1 MSTDEESKNT
11 LADLNNCR
19 SEKYK
24 EMIKGIS
31 AEWAQFDESTRQTF
45 CIPAET

>member
-1 MSTDEESKNT
+1 MNPDEESKNT
-11 LADLNNCR
+11 LIDLNNCR

-31 AEWAQFDESTRQTF
+31 AEWA
-45 CIPAET
+45 

>member
-1 MSTDEESKNT
+1 MAQMSTDEESKNT
-11 LADLNNCR
+11 LTDLNNCR

-31 AEWAQFDESTRQTF
+31 AEWAQFDESTR
-45 CIPAET
+45 